1 MSLSSKLR
9 LDYLAIVSLVVRVN
23 VRTAPAHNRKVT
35 GNRFCASLQ
44 IITLSGKL
52 RSKLPYQKQGI
63 N

>member
-35 GNRFCASLQ
+35 GNRFHVSLQ